1 MAYKEILVHADTS
14 DIGRHRLEIAA
25 SLAAK
30 HEAHLVGLFTEG
42 TTYVPPMADLAQLPA
57 AYFEEQEEAVREESS
72 AARETFEEVC
82 AKSGV
87 TNEWRSV
94 AGLPFDVLL
103 TSARYADLVI
113 LGQRPPASFPLLG
126 DYPGG
131 LVLSAGR
138 PVLIIPEVGR
148 YDTIGNKVMIGWDG
162 GAPAT
167 RAVHDALPLMENAE
181 LVEVIAINPE
191 AAGHH
196 GQEPGADISRHLAR
210 HRLNVEAESMTVK
223 NIGVADMLLSR
234 AADKS
239 IDLFVMGAYG
249 HARWREMVLGGVTA
263 HMLENMTVPV
273 LMSH

>member
-1 MAYKEILVHADTS
+1 MAYKDIVVHSDSSDT
-14 DIGRHRLEIAA
+14 GKHRMEIAA

-30 HEAHLVGLFTEG
+30 HDARLIGLFTEG

-57 AYFEEQEEAVREESS
+57 AYFEEQEEAMREESD
-72 AARETFEEVC
+72 ATREIFTEIC

-87 TNEWRSV
+87 SNEWRSIQ
-94 AGLPFDVLL
+94 GLAFDVLL
-103 TSARYADLVI
+103 TSARYADLII
-113 LGQRPPASFPLLG
+113 LGQRPPGSYPLLG

-138 PVLIIPEVGR
+138 PVLIIPDVGR
-148 YDTIGNKVMIGWDG
+148 HDVIGSKVMIGWDG

-167 RAVHDALPLMENAE
+167 RAVHDAIPLMRDAD
-181 LVEVIAINPE
+181 LVDVIAINPDTT
-191 AAGHH
+191 GHH
-196 GQEPGADISRHLAR
+196 GQEPGADIGRHLAG
-210 HRLNVEAESMTVK
+210 HGLNVEAESMTVN

-263 HMLENMTVPV
+263 HMLENMTMPV